1 MTIETSVES
10 RLISNPNEPE
20 PPSLNSSDCPKPFEN
35 GQPICEPCVGRR
47 LRLQRRSPAVCPL
60 STCRTIRSRPRGV
73 SRAFL
78 CMFIWFS
85 PWNLKLQQPQLPRSE
100 PDEQPNESSQL
111 ARCMRSYLL
120 DAPRCFV
127 ARRDWLLLLVR
138 CAAGRMRCARR
149 ASDEAGA
156 KSAHSLAAQRCSP
169 QYVEIDGAIP
179 HRQRRSPQGNSCFAI
194 TTPPAA
200 RMAHLRT
207 MARRRFGSSR
217 PTASNSNAATRITI
231 NTYRLANMGQWLASY
246 KERSLSGSAVLR
258 KPCAN
263 LIDPYSVAVLGLLS
277 GRRPEA
283 LNGREVEG

>member
-1 MTIETSVES
+1 MW
-10 RLISNPNEPE
+10 
-20 PPSLNSSDCPKPFEN
+20 K
-35 GQPICEPCVGRR
+35 
-47 LRLQRRSPAVCPL
+47 
-60 STCRTIRSRPRGV
+60 
-73 SRAFL
+73 
-78 CMFIWFS
+78 
-85 PWNLKLQQPQLPRSE
+85 
-100 PDEQPNESSQL
+100 
-111 ARCMRSYLL
+111 
-120 DAPRCFV
+120 
-127 ARRDWLLLLVR
+127 
-138 CAAGRMRCARR
+138 
-149 ASDEAGA
+149 
-156 KSAHSLAAQRCSP
+156 
-169 QYVEIDGAIP
+169 IDGAIP

-258 KPCAN
+258 KPSTN

-283 LNGREVEG
+283 LNGTRSGGLVASNCLRAGCSMGSCFTTKGAGRVLRSATRTARKRSWAAIMLRRR

>member
-1 MTIETSVES
+1 MRRDV
-10 RLISNPNEPE
+10 L
-20 PPSLNSSDCPKPFEN
+20 LLAA
-35 GQPICEPCVGRR
+35 ICC
-47 LRLQRRSPAVCPL
+47 S
-60 STCRTIRSRPRGV
+60 
-73 SRAFL
+73 
-78 CMFIWFS
+78 
-85 PWNLKLQQPQLPRSE
+85 
-100 PDEQPNESSQL
+100 
-111 ARCMRSYLL
+111 LL
-120 DAPRCFV
+120 DRCV
-127 ARRDWLLLLVR
+127 A
-138 CAAGRMRCARR
+138 ARMRCARR
-149 ASDEAGA
+149 ATRRPPSP
-156 KSAHSLAAQRCSP
+156 KSARLGAAQRCSP

-263 LIDPYSVAVLGLLS
+263 LIDSYSVAVLGLLS

>member
-1 MTIETSVES
+1 
-10 RLISNPNEPE
+10 
-20 PPSLNSSDCPKPFEN
+20 
-35 GQPICEPCVGRR
+35 
-47 LRLQRRSPAVCPL
+47 
-60 STCRTIRSRPRGV
+60 
-73 SRAFL
+73 
-78 CMFIWFS
+78 MFIWFS